1 MKFRKGGVKDFQ
13 QEIIADTAIITMV
26 DLSKK
31 QLPKILEKEIAIKK
45 KNRLNTIT
53 LSMLEEQ

>member
-1 MKFRKGGVKDFQ
+1 
-13 QEIIADTAIITMV
+13 MV

-53 LSMLEEQ
+53 LSMLEE